1 MLRLILG
8 IVVGFIVWSILW
20 VGSDAFFMAIST
32 SYRDYMEGFQKAL
45 ETKQPFELS
54 SVILLLT
61 LFKSFI
67 CSIISGLIAA
77 LIAKE
82 NNKSTLFLGIL
93 LLAFGIFIQSVYWN
107 YIPLWYHLTFLILL
121 IPMTFLGGKLRRQN
135 YSRR

>member
-1 MLRLILG
+1 MN
-8 IVVGFIVWSILW
+8 
-20 VGSDAFFMAIST
+20 
-32 SYRDYMEGFQKAL
+32 GFQKAL

-54 SVILLLT
+54 SVILLPT

-67 CSIISGLIAA
+67 CSIISGLTAA

-82 NNKSTLFLGIL
+82 NNKSTLFLGVL

-121 IPMTFLGGKLRRQN
+121 VPMTFLGGKLSRQN

>member
-1 MLRLILG
+1 MLRILLG
-8 IVVGFIVWSILW
+8 AIAGFIVWSILW

-32 SYRDYMEGFQKAL
+32 SYREYMEGFQKAL
-45 ETKQPFELS
+45 ETKQAFEIS
-54 SVILLLT
+54 SLILLLT

-82 NNKSTLFLGIL
+82 NRKSALILGIL

-107 YIPLWYHLTFLILL
+107 YIPLWYHVSFLLLL
-121 IPMTFLGGKLRRQN
+121 IPMSILGGKLRKL
-135 YSRR
+135 